1 MVAVGVGYSP
11 SGWRGVVVA
20 TAGASAALTGLLMVA
35 VSVKIEQ
42 IPALVGAVSI
52 FAAAGGGLYWIV
64 A

>member
-1 MVAVGVGYSP
+1 M
-11 SGWRGVVVA
+11 VVA